1 MFRVVCTSCGCTN
14 ESLIGAPRLFHSTTQ
29 KEDTEID
36 DATTISLANQP
47 LFTIF
52 SVSHLTLSRCRA
64 RLGVKTVQFEYEL
77 LVAASRLQWEGK
89 KMISRVPTFI

>member
-14 ESLIGAPRLFHSTTQ
+14 ESLIGAPRLFHSTMQ

-36 DATTISLANQP
+36 DAITISLVNRL

-52 SVSHLTLSRCRA
+52 SVSHSTLSRCRV
-64 RLGVKTVQFEYEL
+64 RLGVKAVRFEYKL
-77 LVAASRLQWEGK
+77 LVAASRLQWEGR
-89 KMISRVPTFI
+89 KMIS